1 LKNIAERIVETTEAK
16 LLKEKEARL
25 KREAEAKLEASEA
38 SEKSETHPGKERNR
52 SFRTGEEYH

>member
-1 LKNIAERIVETTEAK
+1 MKNIAERIVDTTEAK

-38 SEKSETHPGKERNR
+38 SEKSETHPE
-52 SFRTGEEYH
+52 GEK

>member
-1 LKNIAERIVETTEAK
+1 MAERIVDTTEAK

-38 SEKSETHPGKERNR
+38 SVKSETHQ
-52 SFRTGEEYH
+52 EEEK